1 MVRKFVPINGV
12 DAPADVQHKCV
23 NATAKHFSLPAGKV
37 KQIISNNVFMLLE
50 RDTIVEVSPGGK
62 PKAVS
67 KKTLMGM
74 KDLRCLSQSTRP
86 LYEHQIR
93 VTETLQHQ
101 RSLLIVHSVGSGK
114 TLTAMSAAYCFLEN
128 NPTGKVFLVTPVSLV
143 ENFREELIRSFRG
156 KYAFH
161 TNVEFM
167 KALENERTFKALMKK
182 PMFIAYT
189 HAKFA
194 KDLKYQ
200 RIPKSILEQ
209 SMVVIDEIHNY
220 RTKIPKKAMKA
231 QHHPGSKIPAC
242 FYVQQGIK
250 PAQRVIG
257 LTATPFVNDISDL
270 TSIVSI
276 VTGKDLFAKTSRK
289 KSQLQLLR
297 KYSKNIFSFYDI
309 EKGDPR
315 FPSYTIHK
323 IELVMPKAY
332 YEEYMKIERLEKRH
346 FAGKTISDAFY
357 GNIRVASN
365 KIDNRT
371 NSPKVLW
378 TINKIETIIRTGGR
392 VVVFSNFL
400 DSGVKVI
407 KRELS
412 KKGVGCNFITGKVKR
427 NTRQKIVRD
436 YNSGN
441 MPVLLI
447 SKAGGEGL
455 DLKKTTAVIML
466 EPTWNSAS
474 RTQIFGRGIRNGS
487 HLDLPESLRHV
498 DCFILLM
505 VKPKNVED
513 ELVSGDR
520 FTYDVTEDKHVASE
534 ALLDYLEDNSIE
546 GTRGEKWLPEK
557 QSYHILPVSGN
568 MQLFA
573 GPYGEEDE
581 EGLSKKTLEILE
593 EIEAERVNETIDDFF
608 SGEAEEDELFFEESG
623 DDEFFGEEE
632 NESNNEESDDDIAQ
646 GIQNLRFDKES
657 SDDGQLLDED
667 DFLI

>member
-12 DAPADVQHKCV
+12 DAPADVQHECV

-220 RTKIPKKAMKA
+220 RTRIPKKAVN
-231 QHHPGSKIPAC
+231 C
-242 FYVQQGIK
+242 
-250 PAQRVIG
+250 
-257 LTATPFVNDISDL
+257 ATSSWFEDPSM
-270 TSIVSI
+270 
-276 VTGKDLFAKTSRK
+276 
-289 KSQLQLLR
+289 LLR
-297 KYSKNIFSFYDI
+297 S
-309 EKGDPR
+309 
-315 FPSYTIHK
+315 T
-323 IELVMPKAY
+323 
-332 YEEYMKIERLEKRH
+332 RH
-346 FAGKTISDAFY
+346 QARTTCHRIDSHA
-357 GNIRVASN
+357 IR
-365 KIDNRT
+365 
-371 NSPKVLW
+371 
-378 TINKIETIIRTGGR
+378 E
-392 VVVFSNFL
+392 
-400 DSGVKVI
+400 
-407 KRELS
+407 
-412 KKGVGCNFITGKVKR
+412 
-427 NTRQKIVRD
+427 
-436 YNSGN
+436 
-441 MPVLLI
+441 
-447 SKAGGEGL
+447 
-455 DLKKTTAVIML
+455 
-466 EPTWNSAS
+466 
-474 RTQIFGRGIRNGS
+474 
-487 HLDLPESLRHV
+487 
-498 DCFILLM
+498 
-505 VKPKNVED
+505 
-513 ELVSGDR
+513 
-520 FTYDVTEDKHVASE
+520 
-534 ALLDYLEDNSIE
+534 
-546 GTRGEKWLPEK
+546 
-557 QSYHILPVSGN
+557 
-568 MQLFA
+568 
-573 GPYGEEDE
+573 
-581 EGLSKKTLEILE
+581 
-593 EIEAERVNETIDDFF
+593 
-608 SGEAEEDELFFEESG
+608 
-623 DDEFFGEEE
+623 
-632 NESNNEESDDDIAQ
+632 
-646 GIQNLRFDKES
+646 
-657 SDDGQLLDED
+657 
-667 DFLI
+667 

>member
-12 DAPADVQHKCV
+12 EAPVDVQHKCV
-23 NATAKHFSLPAGKV
+23 NATAKHFSLSAGKV
-37 KQIISNNVFMLLE
+37 KEIISRNIFMLLE

-62 PKAVS
+62 PKTVS
-67 KKTLMGM
+67 KKKLMGM
-74 KDLRCLSQSTRP
+74 KNLKCLTDSSRP

-114 TLTAMSAAYCFLEN
+114 TLTAASAAYCFLEN
-128 NPTGKVFLVTPVSLV
+128 NPDGKVFVVTPVSLV
-143 ENFREELIRSFRG
+143 ENFREEVINSFESKHLKR
-156 KYAFH
+156 YVF
-161 TNVEFM
+161 
-167 KALENERTFKALMKK
+167 
-182 PMFIAYT
+182 YT

-200 RIPKSILEQ
+200 RIPKSLLKK
-209 SMVVIDEIHNY
+209 SMVIIDEIHNY
-220 RTKIPKKAMKA
+220 RTRIPKKAVIA

-250 PAQRVIG
+250 SAQRVIG

-289 KSQLQLLR
+289 KSQLQLLK

-323 IELVMPKAY
+323 IEIVMPKKY
-332 YEEYMKIERLEKRH
+332 YEEYMKIERLEKKH
-346 FAGKTISDAFY
+346 FAGSAISDAFY

-371 NSPKVLW
+371 NSPKVMW
-378 TINKIETIIRTGGR
+378 TINKIETIIHNGGR

-400 DSGVKVI
+400 DSGVKII

-412 KKGVGCNFITGKVKR
+412 KKGIGCNFITGKVKR
-427 NTRQKIVRD
+427 NIRQKIVRD
-436 YNSGN
+436 YNAGN

-505 VKPKNVED
+505 VKPKGVEGES

-534 ALLDYLEDNSIE
+534 ALLDYLEGNSIE
-546 GTRGEKWLPEK
+546 GTRGSKWVPEK
-557 QSYHILPVSGN
+557 QSYHILPMGPAGKDL
-568 MQLFA
+568 QLFTT
-573 GPYGEEDE
+573 PYDE
-581 EGLSKKTLEILE
+581 GDGYLSKKTLELKE
-593 EIEAERVNETIDDFF
+593 EIEAEKMSENIEDFF
-608 SGEAEEDELFFEESG
+608 GEEAEEDTLFFEESG
-623 DDEFFGEEE
+623 DDEPFHE
-632 NESNNEESDDDIAQ
+632 DIVQ
-646 GIQNLRFDKES
+646 GIENLHFDRES
-657 SDDGQLLDED
+657 SDDSQLLDDD